1 MFGFVDEVK
10 KWTKLFTHDEHRLYA
25 TPSVLFTF
33 FWFLFLGKKVTEKTK
48 KSDFGPD
55 EFKVIREIILAHPR
69 LQKKER

>member
-1 MFGFVDEVK
+1 MVFHWK
-10 KWTKLFTHDEHRLYA
+10 I
-25 TPSVLFTF
+25 
-33 FWFLFLGKKVTEKTK
+33 FLGKKVTEKTK